1 MPDMILTPYDA
12 MWREIGCWYR
22 AMENVRASLK
32 ASVDGLDQADLDRDF
47 GSGTPSIAR
56 LLCHAGLAEVV
67 WITKVWRA
75 EQIPDGWKPWFDRG
89 RLDAGAAPLESVS
102 ADEIFTWLDEVREK
116 TRLTLIRVTDRDID
130 RKIAKTSKGH
140 ASLRWILY
148 HLVEHEA
155 HHRGQ
160 IHLLRRLAGK
170 PLPTVK

>member
-22 AMENVRASLK
+22 AMEDVRTSLK
-32 ASVDGLDQADLDRDF
+32 TSVDGLDQTDLDRDF

-75 EQIPDGWKPWFDRG
+75 EQIPDGWKTWFDRG
-89 RLDAGAAPLESVS
+89 RLDAGAGALNGVS
-102 ADEIFTWLDEVREK
+102 AEEIFAWLDEVREK